1 MTTSMQMVAG
11 IRHSN
16 SSVSL
21 GYVSEPTAEDAINIE
36 YFIQG
41 PKVSHSVENS
51 SSILIKC
58 GAVGETRA

>member
-21 GYVSEPTAEDAINIE
+21 EPTAEDAINIE

-58 GAVGETRA
+58 GAVGEIRA